1 MANDAPVV
9 LAHFGRPHSGKTYEM
24 EKRANE
30 AYRNKTRETIFVF
43 NSGRD
48 TDWKGYAEIEL
59 YSEKKT
65 ETLFFSYR
73 SKEYKFEDSFM
84 KLFQGKKVKARRVK
98 KALTKSLLFTEMSE
112 KGYQGLFFIVDDAV
126 AVIGSRLT
134 FAQDACFYCAKHVDV
149 WLGVVFHDP
158 NQFPVRAWGALTFAK
173 FFVNNVEPPTEKAK
187 KIPHFRKVMSAFKT
201 LRKAPKYSFCS
212 IDMNSGEASY
222 TPFKAIKPKQV
233 IKPKRK

>member
-30 AYRNKTRETIFVF
+30 AHKNKARETIFVF

-48 TDWKGYAEIEL
+48 TDWQGYTEIVL
-59 YSEKKT
+59 HSDKKT
-65 ETLFFSYR
+65 ETLFFTYR
-73 SKEYKFEDSFM
+73 NQEYNFRESFM
-84 KLFQGKKVKARRVK
+84 KLFRGKKVKARRVRK
-98 KALTKSLLFTEMSE
+98 PLTKSLLFIEMSE
-112 KGYQGLFFIVDDAV
+112 KGYEGTFFIVDDAV
-126 AVIGSRLT
+126 AVIGARLT

-173 FFVNNVEPPTEKAK
+173 FFVNNVEPPAKKAK
-187 KIPHFRKVMSAFKT
+187 LIPHFRKVLSAFKT
-201 LRKAPKYSFCS
+201 LQKAPKYSFVS
-212 IDMNSGEASY
+212 IDMNSGQASY
-222 TPFKAIKPKQV
+222 TPFKNSTNKKS
-233 IKPKRK
+233 